1 MSETKEINY
10 SLSNMENYKK
20 ELDANIEE
28 IVGKYATL
36 IIEYYKF
43 ILENIKV
50 KNRGYVTFII
60 LRGLETI
67 SHVFLN
73 LLLYTKNIDLTYFH
87 CQKSFYFYV
96 EFVGQISEDDK
107 MFLQL
112 TSRDAVTYV
121 YKKTIFEISNEFKKQ
136 NFLNENTKSNIN
148 IIHSYVKIYKLL
160 LQKIIINLNSH
171 KSQEHNLHSLE
182 NIYENLN
189 YKLSNKSRIKE
200 MENVMAKIYETIEE
214 SIIFLEI
221 IQQIIKK
228 FLKNQ
233 DIVLKISSDKFIYNE
248 ILNDKLKETPEKFI
262 LWLLS

>member
-1 MSETKEINY
+1 MSENKDINY
-10 SLSNMENYKK
+10 SLSNVENYKK

-28 IVGKYATL
+28 IIAKYATL
-36 IIEYYKF
+36 IIDYYKF
-43 ILENIKV
+43 IIENIKV

-60 LRGLETI
+60 IRGLDTI
-67 SHVFLN
+67 THVFLN

-121 YKKTIFEISNEFKKQ
+121 YKKTIFEISNELKKQ
-136 NFLNENTKSNIN
+136 KLLNDITKTNMN
-148 IIHSYVKIYKLL
+148 IIDSYVKIYKLL
-160 LQKIIINLNSH
+160 LQKIIVNLNSH
-171 KSQEHNLHSLE
+171 KNQEHNLHCLE

-189 YKLSNKSRIKE
+189 FNLHNKSKIKE
-200 MENVMAKIYETIEE
+200 IENITIKLYEIIEE
-214 SIIFLEI
+214 NAIFLEI

-228 FLKNQ
+228 FVKNQ
-233 DIVLKISSDKFIYNE
+233 DIVNKITSNKFIDNQ
-248 ILNDKLKETPEKFI
+248 ILNEKLQETPEKFI

>member
-1 MSETKEINY
+1 MSENKDINY
-10 SLSNMENYKK
+10 SLSNMDNYKK
-20 ELDANIEE
+20 ELETNIEE

-36 IIEYYKF
+36 IIDYYKF

-67 SHVFLN
+67 THVFLN

-121 YKKTIFEISNEFKKQ
+121 YKKTIFEIANEFKKQ
-136 NFLNENTKSNIN
+136 NYLNDITKTNIN
-148 IIHSYVKIYKLL
+148 IIDSYVKIYKLL

-182 NIYENLN
+182 NIYENFN
-189 YKLSNKSRIKE
+189 YNLSNKSRIKE
-200 MENVMAKIYETIEE
+200 IENVIVKLYETIEE
-214 SIIFLEI
+214 STIFLEI
-221 IQQIIKK
+221 IQQLIKK
-228 FLKNQ
+228 FIKNQ
-233 DIVLKISSDKFIYNE
+233 DIMNKISSDKFIDNQ
-248 ILNDKLKETPEKFI
+248 ILNEKLKETPEKFI